1 MIRVLLFE
9 DNTDLVES
17 IRELFAAT
25 DDIRLVAHHGN
36 AEKAAHQVRYHRPDV
51 VLMDIDM
58 PVHNGLEGLRDIRAS
73 GNTTTVLML
82 TVMDDNDHVFQA
94 ICEGASGY
102 LLKQASPAKILDAVR
117 EASTGGAPM
126 SPSIATK
133 VLGLFSQQFKR
144 TEETEPLTE
153 REKDVLARLVDG
165 HSYKTAAAEL
175 GMGIETLRYHI
186 KNIYS
191 KLHVNSKS
199 EAVLKATRNRMI

>member
-1 MIRVLLFE
+1 MIRVVLFE

-25 DDIRLVAHHGN
+25 DDIRLVAHYPN
-36 AEKAAHQVRYHRPDV
+36 AEKAAHHVRYHRPEV
-51 VLMDIDM
+51 VLMDVDM
-58 PVHNGLEGLRDIRAS
+58 PAHDGLEGLREIRAS
-73 GNTTTVLML
+73 GSPVIVLML
-82 TVMDDNDHVFQA
+82 TVMDDNEHVFQA

-102 LLKQASPAKILDAVR
+102 LLKQATPARILDAVR

-133 VLGLFSQQFKR
+133 VLGLFSQQFRK
-144 TEETEPLTE
+144 TDQTEPLTE